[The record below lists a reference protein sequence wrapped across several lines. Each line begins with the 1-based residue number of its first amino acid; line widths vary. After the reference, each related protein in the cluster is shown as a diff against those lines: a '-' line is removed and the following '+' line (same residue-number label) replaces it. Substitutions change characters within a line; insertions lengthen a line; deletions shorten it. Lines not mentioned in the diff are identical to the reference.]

1 MNTPSPVTVPLP
13 VRAKP
18 PPAKTPFTLGRFTRE
33 LREVF
38 GNRSYRMLVIGA
50 LFAAVAG
57 GFTDV
62 VGLYVNTYFWEFTTG
77 EIAIIVY
84 GLMVSLALA
93 IALTRPLTERFD
105 KKRTVVALVGFGIS
119 FGPLPIFLRLHEW
132 IPANG
137 HPALLYLIV
146 VHSMLLVAAVIA
158 IGIIVASMIAD
169 VVDESELATGERQEG
184 MFLAAI
190 TFSVKATSG
199 IGGLFAGIALDLIA
213 FPKLAEPGT
222 VPPEK
227 VFQLGLAV
235 GPGLLV
241 LYVFT
246 LVFLSRYRI
255 TRERHTEI
263 LAELE
268 QRRLE
273 AGAAAGRS

>member
-1 MNTPSPVTVPLP
+1 
-13 VRAKP
+13 
-18 PPAKTPFTLGRFTRE
+18 
-33 LREVF
+33 
-38 GNRSYRMLVIGA
+38 
-50 LFAAVAG
+50 
-57 GFTDV
+57 
-62 VGLYVNTYFWEFTTG
+62 
-77 EIAIIVY
+77 
-84 GLMVSLALA
+84 
-93 IALTRPLTERFD
+93 
-105 KKRTVVALVGFGIS
+105 
-119 FGPLPIFLRLHEW
+119 
-132 IPANG
+132 
-137 HPALLYLIV
+137 
-146 VHSMLLVAAVIA
+146 MLLVAAVIA

-169 VVDESELATGERQEG
+169 VVDESELATGKRQEG
-184 MFLAAI
+184 MFMAAI
-190 TFSVKATSG
+190 AFSVKATSG
-199 IGGLFAGIALDLIA
+199 SGGLFAGIALDLIA